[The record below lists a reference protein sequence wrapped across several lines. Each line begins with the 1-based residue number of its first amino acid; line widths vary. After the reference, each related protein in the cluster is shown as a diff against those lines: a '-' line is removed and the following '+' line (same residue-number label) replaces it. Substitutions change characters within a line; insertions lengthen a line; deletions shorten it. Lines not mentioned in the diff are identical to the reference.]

1 MKRRDF
7 LIGSCFAP
15 IILSFPAGAE
25 EGRQTL
31 SVVTSLPKELSS
43 AFKAAFEKKN
53 PNITVEVQQ
62 RGTQAAVTFLRETK
76 SKSPT
81 DIFWAS
87 APDAFEVLKA
97 EGLLEKFTPNE
108 TGVPAKIGEYP
119 INDPEGYYV
128 GFALSGAA
136 IMWNSRYIRANRLPQ
151 VKSWDELALA
161 PLFDHVAMAM
171 PSRSGST
178 HLTLETM
185 LQARGWNSGWAL
197 IKSIC
202 GNMRLI
208 TERSYGV
215 PDGVTSGQFGY
226 GVVLDYQA
234 LASRGAGFP
243 IEFVHPSDTTIVP
256 SNIGVV
262 KNGPNAAA
270 ARQFIEF
277 MLSEEGQDLLFKPSV
292 GRLPVRPASYKQAPA
307 GTPNPFEIKWGA
319 TGGFKFNVDMS
330 EKRYAVVDALFD
342 QTITFQLDAL
352 KGVVKTIHK
361 VEAKLADRKNPDAA
375 ALIAQAR
382 NAIAQM
388 PFDEQQA
395 AAKEFTDAF
404 HGSTKTKEGAR
415 QDELE
420 QQWASF
426 ARDNYAKAQQL
437 ANKAEELAI

>member
-1 MKRRDF
+1 
-7 LIGSCFAP
+7 
-15 IILSFPAGAE
+15 
-25 EGRQTL
+25 
-31 SVVTSLPKELSS
+31 
-43 AFKAAFEKKN
+43 
-53 PNITVEVQQ
+53 
-62 RGTQAAVTFLRETK
+62 
-76 SKSPT
+76 
-81 DIFWAS
+81 
-87 APDAFEVLKA
+87 
-97 EGLLEKFTPNE
+97 
-108 TGVPAKIGEYP
+108 
-119 INDPEGYYV
+119 
-128 GFALSGAA
+128 
-136 IMWNSRYIRANRLPQ
+136 MWNSRYIRANRLPQ

-185 LQARGWNSGWAL
+185 LQARGWKDGWTL

-243 IEFVHPSDTTIVP
+243 VEFVHPSDTTIVP

-277 MLSEEGQDLLFKPSV
+277 MLSEDGQVLLFKPSV
-292 GRLPVRPASYKQAPA
+292 GRLPVRPASYKQAPT

-319 TGGFKFNVDMS
+319 TGGFKFNVELS

-352 KGVVKTIHK
+352 KGAVKTIHK
-361 VEAKLADRKNPDAA
+361 VEAKLVDRKNADAA
-375 ALIAQAR
+375 ALIAKAR
-382 NAIAQM
+382 EAIAQT

-395 AAKEFTDAF
+395 ASKEFTDAF
-404 HGSTKTKEGAR
+404 HGSSRTKKGAR
-415 QDELE
+415 QAELE

-426 ARDNYAKAQQL
+426 ARDNYAKAQLL